1 MVGRGD
7 GWSPPISFGGT
18 ELSGG
23 SVVVS
28 EYDILSMVLIVLF
41 VSYILGVASLLGEP
55 GTV

>member
-1 MVGRGD
+1 MGRGD